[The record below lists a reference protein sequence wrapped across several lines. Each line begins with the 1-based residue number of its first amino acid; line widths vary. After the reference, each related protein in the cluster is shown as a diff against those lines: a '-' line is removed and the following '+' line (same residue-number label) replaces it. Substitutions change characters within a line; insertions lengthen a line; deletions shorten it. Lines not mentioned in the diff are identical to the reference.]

1 MAPESSN
8 FSLPPNPFVSAD
20 SAPEV
25 FVSSG
30 MGAYDNT
37 RKALSNIDLTV
48 ARGKRVLLKPNAGR
62 NEKPDTGINAHPQVV
77 AAAIDAFKEA
87 GAEVIVGESP
97 ITGVKSLEAL
107 ETSGIAQVTRDRDCP
122 LLDMDVGRYIPL
134 SVPDG
139 RAIKSLKLCPNLPQF
154 DIIVSIPVMKMHMH
168 TAVTLSVKNM
178 KGCLWRRSKVDLHM
192 LAPLADSDDKP
203 LNIAIADMA
212 SVIRPHL
219 AIIDGTVAMEGL
231 GPAAGTVKKLD
242 AVVVG
247 ADGFAADAV
256 ACELMGI
263 PAVDVPHLRIGA
275 DRGYG
280 VIDLNRINISPAN
293 WRDFASPF
301 VRPPD
306 SLAIEFTGFNVLDS
320 QSCSAC
326 QSTVLLLLRNNGS
339 QMLEARSDNSK
350 DISIAIGKGHKKLE
364 ADTLCV
370 GNCTAMHRGLCQYV
384 PGCPPVASE
393 IMKKFTEGI
402 DKDCKS

>member
-1 MAPESSN
+1 MAHKSSN
-8 FSLPPNPFVSAD
+8 FSLSASPFGS
-20 SAPEV
+20 PESGPAV

-30 MGAYDNT
+30 DGAYENT
-37 RKALSNIDLTV
+37 RNALSNINLTV
-48 ARGKRVLLKPNAGR
+48 AKGKKVLLKPNAGR
-62 NEKPDTGINAHPQVV
+62 NEKPNTGINTHPQVV
-77 AAAIDAFKEA
+77 AAAIDFFQEV
-87 GAEVIVGESP
+87 GAEVSVGESP

-107 ETSGIAQVTRDRDCP
+107 ETSGIAKVARDRNCP
-122 LLDMDVGRYIPL
+122 VLDMDVGRYIPL
-134 SVPDG
+134 DIPNG
-139 RAIKSLKLCPNLPQF
+139 RAIKSLKLCRDLAQF

-192 LAPLADSDDKP
+192 LAPLPDSDDKP
-203 LNIAIADMA
+203 LDIAIADMA
-212 SVIRPHL
+212 SVLRPHL

-231 GPAAGTVKKLD
+231 GPAAGTVKRLD

-263 PAVDVPHLRIGA
+263 SAAQVPHLQIGA
-275 DRGYG
+275 ARGYG
-280 VIDLNRINISPAN
+280 VIDLDKIKISPDN

-301 VRPPD
+301 VRPPENL
-306 SLAIEFTGFNVLDS
+306 SIEFAGFNVLDS

-326 QSTVLLLLRNNGS
+326 QSTVLLLLRNHGS
-339 QMLEARSDNSK
+339 EMLEAADGSK
-350 DISIAIGKGHKKLE
+350 DINIAIGKGHKQLG

-370 GNCTAMHRGLCQYV
+370 GNCTAMHKSLCQYV

-393 IMKKFTEGI
+393 IMKKFLDGTE
-402 DKDCKS
+402 